1 MLSKPRGGL
10 RQAAHVSLEGP
21 MANGKTK
28 AKKQVLLATALAL
41 PPHFEI
47 SNAAHRPQTGGL
59 FPPKRQSPYTES
71 SLLPWPTKA
80 HFGAGVPQATTRR
93 SAALKN
99 MPVRGRRHLKYRT
112 PLISP
117 SFFPCCSSSSTPTQS
132 PSLTQPPSIHEL
144 EEACNTR
151 DLQVNDLIPTQ
162 RFFAKFFTKKE

>member
-1 MLSKPRGGL
+1 
-10 RQAAHVSLEGP
+10 

-80 HFGAGVPQATTRR
+80 HFGAGV
-93 SAALKN
+93 L
-99 MPVRGRRHLKYRT
+99 
-112 PLISP
+112 
-117 SFFPCCSSSSTPTQS
+117 SSSSDHAEIGCSEKHAGERAAALEVPHALDLAVVL
-132 PSLTQPPSIHEL
+132 SLLLL
-144 EEACNTR
+144 EFHTHPVTLPDPAPINS
-151 DLQVNDLIPTQ
+151 
-162 RFFAKFFTKKE
+162 